1 MAHELLDIMEINDI
15 SYFYIL
21 GETFF
26 LRKGNS

>member
-21 GETFF
+21 GEKVF
-26 LRKGNS
+26 LRKRNS